1 MKNGL
6 ILVYQFFIVH
16 FSTQNT
22 ATGSGILDLQI
33 VVAGIQTSGIHA
45 GNTGGGTTPTATV
58 ITLCNQ
64 GDSVWVQA
72 TFTGGERWGFINLNW
87 SSAFSGTLLALL

>member
-1 MKNGL
+1 MN
-6 ILVYQFFIVH
+6 ISFFIVH

-22 ATGSGILDLQI
+22 ANGGSFLDLHI

-58 ITLCNQ
+58 ITGCNQ
-64 GDSVWVQA
+64 GDNVWVRA
-72 TFTGGERWGFINLNW
+72 TYNGGERWGSINLNW